1 MPKKALK
8 VGIMPR
14 EQYKQRTMAIVRGE
28 YVPKKDE
35 PKVWFESIKSF
46 SEVLDEKNQ
55 ELLALIEAHRPQSLH
70 ELEVLSGRKRS
81 NLSRT
86 LKTMESYGLVRLD
99 RVNRR
104 LIPRAEA
111 TRFQVDI
118 ALPAVRGGEPRAA
131 ANDDSGQRPTT
142 QVNS

>member
-8 VGIMPR
+8 LGIMSR
-14 EQYKQRTMAIVRGE
+14 EQFKQRTMAIARGA
-28 YVPKKDE
+28 YVPNRNE

-46 SEVLDEKNQ
+46 AGVLDEKNQ
-55 ELLALIEAHRPQSLH
+55 QLLALIEAHRPQSLH
-70 ELEVLSGRKRS
+70 ELEALSGRKSS

-86 LKTMESYGLVRLD
+86 LKTMESCGLVRLD
-99 RVNRR
+99 RVNGR

-118 ALPAVRGGEPRAA
+118 ALPTVSRGEQHAA
-131 ANDDSGQRPTT
+131 ANDDARLQR
-142 QVNS
+142 SM